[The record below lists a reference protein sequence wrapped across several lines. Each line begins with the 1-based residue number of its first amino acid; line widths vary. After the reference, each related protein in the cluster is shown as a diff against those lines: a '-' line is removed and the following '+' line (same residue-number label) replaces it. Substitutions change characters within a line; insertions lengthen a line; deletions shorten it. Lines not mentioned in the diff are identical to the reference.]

1 MWTRSFADEPR
12 TTDEN
17 TADDPSPPDYV
28 FEGFKVEWSVKIML
42 TPPQDPPPA
51 AEPKRSEP

>member
-1 MWTRSFADEPR
+1 MWTRSFADEAK

-17 TADDPSPPDYV
+17 TNDDPPPDYV

-42 TPPQDPPPA
+42 APPQDPPRA
-51 AEPKRSEP
+51 VAPKRIES